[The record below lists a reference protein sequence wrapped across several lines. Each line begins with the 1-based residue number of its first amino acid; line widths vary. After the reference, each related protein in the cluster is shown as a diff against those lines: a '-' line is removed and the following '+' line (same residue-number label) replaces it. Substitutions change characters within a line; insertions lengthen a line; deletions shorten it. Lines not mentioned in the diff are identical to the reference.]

1 MKEGSTADAAICLQ
15 EYSELDGKGAGLDI
29 PGPATALSL
38 SPPTPYPRDPD
49 QGLYANILKIQTIG
63 V

>member
-1 MKEGSTADAAICLQ
+1 MKEGSTADATICLQ

-38 SPPTPYPRDPD
+38 SPPPKGALIKVCMPTF
-49 QGLYANILKIQTIG
+49 
-63 V
+63 